1 MILVSLLRLSNPLW
15 RNSTLKQILKSGVS
29 DVKPPPIVSELYA
42 CLALGFFSRLRLD
55 QFLVDGQTL
64 QEQDV
69 VDEEEQL
76 LFEKKLFGME
86 NTDMSDP
93 VVLHY
98 SYVQVSEILKFE
110 FKQKN
115 FNSLTRRVGQKQN
128 YYW

>member
-1 MILVSLLRLSNPLW
+1 
-15 RNSTLKQILKSGVS
+15 
-29 DVKPPPIVSELYA
+29 VKPPPTVSELYA

-110 FKQKN
+110 FKKN
-115 FNSLTRRVGQKQN
+115 FNSLTRRIGQKQN